1 MKKVL
6 NILLGVLMAITVA
19 LMIYALAS
27 FHSDNPAVYDPSISL
42 NIIWGYILVLLAV
55 ASVVFCAVWGMVQN
69 PKGIKGTLLSLLLIL
84 VVIGAAYFYSAG
96 HTINIIDLQNGGFF
110 DHSVT
115 VLTETSI
122 IVTYVAFVAAFLTAI
137 GTEIYRAFK

>member
-6 NILLGVLMAITVA
+6 NILLGVLMAITAA
-19 LMIYALAS
+19 LLIYAVATP
-27 FHSDNPAVYDPSISL
+27 HSDNPAGYDPSISL
-42 NIIWGYILVLLAV
+42 NIVWGYILVVLAV
-55 ASVVFCAVWGMVQN
+55 ASAVFCAVWGMIQN
-69 PKGIKGTLLSLLLIL
+69 PKGIKGTLLSLVLIL
-84 VVIGAAYFYSAG
+84 VIVGAAYFYSAG
-96 HTINIIDLQNGGFF
+96 HTVNIPDLQNSGFF

>member
-19 LMIYALAS
+19 LMIYALVS
-27 FHSDNPAVYDPSISL
+27 SHSDNPAVYDASISL

-55 ASVVFCAVWGMVQN
+55 ASAVFCAVWGMVQN

-84 VVIGAAYFYSAG
+84 VVVGAAYFYSAG
-96 HTINIIDLQNGGFF
+96 HTVNIIDLQNGGFF